1 MKKSADADSGSDFKT
16 PSGSDNDAASD
27 SDNIPDTCA
36 EKKQKQIKPL
46 PTLNCDAYDDMVWN
60 KTQKK

>member
-36 EKKQKQIKPL
+36 EKKQIKPL
-46 PTLNCDAYDDMVWN
+46 PTLNCDAYDDMI
-60 KTQKK
+60 